1 MSRRILICGLP
12 GAGKTTLAEALTP
25 LLKAFHINA
34 DKVRNFY
41 NDWDFSPEGRKRQAG
56 RMKEAS
62 IVHGLA
68 NRVTVTDFVAPTQ
81 SIRDFFDADFV
92 IWVNTI
98 NESRFEDTNAIFEPV
113 TKCDV
118 VIDHYLTEAELLQ
131 LVEQIKQ
138 KMEL

>member
-25 LLKAFHINA
+25 LLKAIHINA

-68 NRVTVTDFVAPTQ
+68 NRVTVTGSTCPLRAFARISGSHVEEAP
-81 SIRDFFDADFV
+81 V
-92 IWVNTI
+92 
-98 NESRFEDTNAIFEPV
+98 
-113 TKCDV
+113 
-118 VIDHYLTEAELLQ
+118 
-131 LVEQIKQ
+131 
-138 KMEL
+138 